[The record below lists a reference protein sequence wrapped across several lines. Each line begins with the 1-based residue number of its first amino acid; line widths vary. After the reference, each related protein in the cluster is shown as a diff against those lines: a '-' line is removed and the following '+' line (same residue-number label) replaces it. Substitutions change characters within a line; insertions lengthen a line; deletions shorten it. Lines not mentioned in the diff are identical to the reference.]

1 MLTRRV
7 CFENSAL
14 STEHHMTAV
23 IDFIQQQITPD
34 IVNNISTDI
43 GEDPAK
49 TRQAIDAS
57 IPLLAG
63 AMSTQ
68 VPDPTN
74 TAADSGTQ
82 RAMLGGLGDMIS
94 GAAETGNTGGLG
106 GLGGALGGM
115 LGGAGAGGE
124 GILDS
129 ILGGSQSTVQDD
141 VAKASGIAPQ
151 KVMRVLTMLVPI
163 VIAAYTRQRKAEGGP
178 TRPATEGG
186 GGLLGDIIDRVT

>member
-1 MLTRRV
+1 MDFRRIIFLLRSFRRCDSSRFV
-7 CFENSAL
+7 L
-14 STEHHMTAV
+14 SREHHMTAI
-23 IDFIQQQITPD
+23 IDFIRQQITPD
-34 IVNNISTDI
+34 TVNNISTEI

-68 VPDPTN
+68 VPDPTS
-74 TAADSGTQ
+74 TAAESGTEP
-82 RAMLGGLGDMIS
+82 AMLGGLGQMIS
-94 GAAETGNTGGLG
+94 GAAETGNAGGLG

-129 ILGGSQSTVQDD
+129 ILGGSQSTVQND
-141 VAKASGIAPQ
+141 VAQASGIAPQ
-151 KVMRVLTMLVPI
+151 KVMRILTMLVPI
-163 VIAAYTRQRKAEGGP
+163 VIAAYTRQRQAEGGQSQSP
-178 TRPATEGG
+178 TQGG
-186 GGLLGDIIDRVT
+186 G